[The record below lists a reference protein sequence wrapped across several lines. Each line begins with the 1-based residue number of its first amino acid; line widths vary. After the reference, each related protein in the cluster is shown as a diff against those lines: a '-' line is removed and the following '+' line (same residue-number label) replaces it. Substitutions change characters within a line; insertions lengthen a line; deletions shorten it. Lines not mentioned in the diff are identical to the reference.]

1 MSGWTIIGGG
11 GFIGGRLGQALR
23 DQGQAVYAP
32 ARGDP
37 ELFSRDLGC
46 VFYCAGLTGDFA
58 VRPFDTVEAHVTLL
72 AQVLSQARFSRLI
85 YLSSTRLYDSL
96 GASGGREDN
105 LLTFDPAA
113 PRNVYDLSKALG
125 ENLTLARSG
134 GRGAVARL
142 SNVFDL
148 AQGASGFLPELL
160 QTARRARVLTLD
172 SVPGAV
178 RDYIHADDVIAGLLA
193 MGSADGEAGKLGVV
207 NLASGQNLSNAE
219 LAQVFEQAGW
229 TLNLAPD
236 RPMPSAPR
244 CATDRLRALGVHP
257 RDPRDL
263 IAQALTAPGFYL
275 GPDA

>member
-1 MSGWTIIGGG
+1 MSGWTIIGAG
-11 GFIGGRLGQALR
+11 GFIGGRLAQALR
-23 DQGQAVYAP
+23 DRGEAVYAP

-37 ELFSRDLGC
+37 ALFERDLGR

-72 AQVLSQARFSRLI
+72 AQVLSQARFDRLI

-96 GASGGREDN
+96 GAAGGREDDI
-105 LLTFDPAA
+105 LAFDPAA

-148 AQGASGFLPELL
+148 APGASGFLPELL
-160 QTARRARVLTLD
+160 QKARRSREITLD

-178 RDYIHADDVIAGLLA
+178 RDYVHADDVIAALLA
-193 MGSADGEAGKLGVV
+193 MGESQTPGVV
-207 NLASGQNLSNAE
+207 NVASGQNVSNAD
-219 LAQVFEQAGW
+219 LAQVFGAAGW
-229 TLNLAPD
+229 TLNLTPD
-236 RPMPSAPR
+236 RPMPAAPH
-244 CATDRLRALGVHP
+244 CAIDRLQALGIAP
-257 RDPRDL
+257 QDPRQL
-263 IAQALTAPGFYL
+263 IAEALAAPGFFL
-275 GPDA
+275 G